1 MKITMLGC
9 VAMLAVGLPVGA
21 EPTEA
26 PGKTETSKTKKKPM
40 KIGKITFE
48 GGDGSSFEEAV
59 VIKGAKDT
67 MEGIEA
73 ESKWMEKKH
82 RGWEKGDQALVSKD
96 GKHYDRID
104 YSKPK
109 DGKKMTIFFDITD
122 FYGK

>member
-82 RGWEKGDQALVSKD
+82 RGWA
-96 GKHYDRID
+96 RIWICRGN
-104 YSKPK
+104 SRRSPPRPP
-109 DGKKMTIFFDITD
+109 TVRI
-122 FYGK
+122 

>member
-1 MKITMLGC
+1 MKIAILGC
-9 VAMLAVGLPVGA
+9 VAVFALGLPVSA
-21 EPTEA
+21 EPKEA
-26 PGKTETSKTKKKPM
+26 PAKTETSKKKPL

-73 ESKWMEKKH
+73 ESKWIEKKH
-82 RGWEKGDQALVSKD
+82 RGWEKGDQALVSKN
-96 GKHYDRID
+96 GKHYDRIE
-104 YSKPK
+104 YSTPK
-109 DGKKMTIFFDITD
+109 DGKKTIFFDITD

>member
-1 MKITMLGC
+1 
-9 VAMLAVGLPVGA
+9 
-21 EPTEA
+21 
-26 PGKTETSKTKKKPM
+26 
-40 KIGKITFE
+40 
-48 GGDGSSFEEAV
+48 V

-104 YSKPK
+104 YSGPK
-109 DGKKMTIFFDITD
+109 DGKKMTIYFDITD